1 MTSPA
6 AKRGSVRIVKASRQ
20 KPAAG
25 MPGPLAR
32 PFCAAAL
39 ALGATTLSATALS
52 ATDAADAT
60 ASGVTGLALEEI
72 VVTARKRPEPLE
84 KTPVAVTV
92 VTASDLQSTYTASL
106 VDITSAA
113 PDIVF
118 HTVGEFGHSSSL
130 DIRGV
135 GGGGAN
141 FDTDPAVAMY
151 VDGQYQT
158 VNTTNLESLVGI
170 ESIEL
175 LRGPQGTLFGRNA
188 FAGAISV
195 TTSNPTGQLDSQAAL
210 TLGNYG
216 RRNLYAAVDFPI
228 SGTLSGRVDLGWIDS
243 DGFYTNTLD
252 RNRPIG
258 GDDNLTIRPTFLFM
272 PNDHLR
278 FQFKYGFVDDQS
290 DPTPNK
296 YALDPPAGLFGTLN
310 PTQYA
315 DWGAT
320 RLGPNGTGGPYAVG
334 FTNICSCNFI
344 RINSPSLKIE
354 YNSGLGT
361 LTSITGY
368 QHIDASVQTDATGT
382 AVPLLL
388 SVLPYT
394 VSVGTEELRWLVRT
408 SDRLQLI
415 SGLYFL
421 HDELNES
428 DLQYIVLGA
437 PPSVT
442 WKNSIQTRTSAAAF
456 AEAEVTLARDL
467 RLTLGGRYTYETKD
481 FQFGAAVPA
490 QLSNAAAIIST
501 PYTHTA
507 LGAHWRNLA
516 PRFSLD
522 YQWTADTMLYAS
534 WSRGFKAGGF
544 QALAS
549 NAAGAGPYG
558 DETMDATEAG
568 IKALLWEHRARLSAD
583 VFYEQ
588 IRGLQRG
595 VVLLEDGISNNLT
608 LNAASAISKGVE
620 MEFALLPTQALKI
633 TANAGFLDAYYTSF
647 CANFVATNATR
658 PACGTQLGQVDN
670 TNLMPSNAPRWTLS
684 LSADYRIAAL
694 AAGSIN
700 VHLDESYTSAL
711 WTADDNNPL
720 SHREAQPLLNAS
732 VRYSGNDDRYYLS
745 LWARNV
751 GDKVV
756 TENAVLAY
764 PLFSLWNPTPPRTFG
779 ITFGIRLVGHS
790 GG

>member
-1 MTSPA
+1 M
-6 AKRGSVRIVKASRQ
+6 RG
-20 KPAAG
+20 
-25 MPGPLAR
+25 L
-32 PFCAAAL
+32 
-39 ALGATTLSATALS
+39 LGALLCKAMLPFSAVALS
-52 ATDAADAT
+52 ATDAANSDA
-60 ASGVTGLALEEI
+60 GGRALEE
-72 VVTARKRPEPLE
+72 VVVSARKRDEPLE

-92 VTASDLQSTYTASL
+92 VTEADLQRTYTGSL

-113 PDIVF
+113 PNIVF

-141 FDTDPAVAMY
+141 FDSDPAVAMY

-158 VNTTNLESLVGI
+158 VNTINLESLVGI

-195 TTSNPTGQLDSQAAL
+195 TTRNPSGELDSQAAL

-216 RRNLYAAVDFPI
+216 RRNLYAAVDFPLT
-228 SGTLSGRVDLGWIDS
+228 GTLSGRVDLGWIDS

-252 RNRPIG
+252 RNKPIG
-258 GDDNLTIRPTFLFM
+258 GDDNLSIRPTFVFM
-272 PNDHLR
+272 PNDKLK
-278 FQFKYGFVDDQS
+278 FQFKYSFVDDQS

-296 YALDPPAGLFGTLN
+296 YALDPPASLFGTLN

-315 DWGAT
+315 NWGAT
-320 RLGPNGTGGPYAVG
+320 RLGPNGTGGPYSVG
-334 FTNICSCNFI
+334 FTNICTCNFI

-354 YNSGLGT
+354 HTSDLGQ
-361 LTSITGY
+361 LTSISGY
-368 QHIDASVQTDATGT
+368 QHIDATIQTDATGT

-394 VSVGTEELRWLVRT
+394 ISVGTQEVRWLFRM

-415 SGLYFL
+415 SGLYYL

-437 PPSVT
+437 PASVT
-442 WKNSIQTRTSAAAF
+442 WKNSIQKRSSAAAF
-456 AEAEVTLARDL
+456 AEGEYTLARDL
-467 RLTLGGRYTYETKD
+467 RVTLGARYTYETKD

-490 QLSNAAAIIST
+490 QLHNATAILSS
-501 PYTHTA
+501 PYAYTA
-507 LGAHWRNLA
+507 LGANWHNLA

-522 YQWTADTMLYAS
+522 YQWTGDTMLYAS

-568 IKALLWEHRARLSAD
+568 IKALFWEHRARVSAD

-608 LNAASAISKGVE
+608 LNAANAISKGVE
-620 MEFALLPTQALKI
+620 MEVALLPTQALNI
-633 TANAGFLDAYYTSF
+633 TANAGFLDAYYSSF
-647 CANFVATNATR
+647 CADFIATNAAR
-658 PACGTQLGQVDN
+658 PACGTQPGEVDN
-670 TNLMPSNAPRWTLS
+670 TNLVPSNAPRWTLS
-684 LSADYRIAAL
+684 VSADYRIAAL
-694 AAGSIN
+694 AAGSVY
-700 VHLDESYTSAL
+700 VHLDEAYTSAL

-720 SHREAQPLLNAS
+720 SYRRAQPLLNAA
-732 VRYSGNDDRYYLS
+732 VRYSGADDRYYLS
-745 LWARNV
+745 LWARNLM
-751 GDKVV
+751 GKVV
-756 TENAVLAY
+756 TEDAVLAY
-764 PLFSLWNPTPPRTFG
+764 PLFSLWNPTAPRTYG
-779 ITFGIRLVGHS
+779 ITFGIPLTGHS